1 MKKTFLFAA
10 LAALSMVSC
19 TNNELPEAEPGY
31 GYINLNVSNDV
42 AVTTRTGEG
51 GGDGET
57 TPSWIISATKD
68 GDTYASSIINGN
80 NVVPAGN
87 YVISAKSHADI
98 ATANVKDTW
107 GEPYY
112 EGNSGENAINVT
124 AGSQHNVTI
133 ACGKP
138 KNTKVTGQFNLAT
151 GFTNCVL
158 TLDPTDETVDGTER
172 NLQIK
177 KSETD
182 NTITTNASAFFS
194 AGTVKFNF
202 SYTYGNESKSLDG
215 KTITT
220 TAGHEHIIR
229 ISSNDNGKIT
239 LSISTEG
246 FANGTDS
253 EFTFDAATG
262 DVVSNN

>member
-42 AVTTRTGEG
+42 AVTTRAGEG
-51 GGDGET
+51 EGAGET
-57 TPSWIISATKD
+57 TPSWIISATKN
-68 GDTYASSIINGN
+68 GETYSGITSGE
-80 NVVPAGN
+80 NVVPAGA
-87 YVISAKSHADI
+87 YKIEVKSHESE
-98 ATANVKDTW
+98 ANALTTQDGW

-112 EGNSGENAINVT
+112 EGNSGETAINVI
-124 AGSQHNVTI
+124 AGSTNPVTI

-138 KNTKVTGQFNLAT
+138 KNTKVTGQFNLTT
-151 GFTNCVL
+151 GFTKCVL
-158 TLDPTDETVDGTER
+158 TLDPTDDSVEGTER
-172 NLQIK
+172 NLEIK

-182 NTITTNASAFFS
+182 NKITTNASAFFS
-194 AGTVKFNF
+194 PGTVKFNF
-202 SYTYGNESKSLDG
+202 SYTYEGQNKKLG
-215 KTITT
+215 VKTITT
-220 TAGHEHIIR
+220 TAGHEHIIK
-229 ISSNDNGKIT
+229 ISSNNNGKIN

-246 FANGTDS
+246 FENGTDS

-262 DVVSNN
+262 DVVNG